1 MSFVLSEFPLESTS
15 YCIVRARHRHLD
27 TEVGIMT
34 GEYHYQHSHHQHD
47 HHHHHHR
54 QRHHLDTE
62 VWLVVRDDVEPHQ
75 CWRLLKLKGDDER
88 RLRWEL
94 FYLVFNLI
102 NLI

>member
-1 MSFVLSEFPLESTS
+1 M
-15 YCIVRARHRHLD
+15 
-27 TEVGIMT
+27 TE
-34 GEYHYQHSHHQHD
+34 EYHHQYSHHQHD
-47 HHHHHHR
+47 HHHR

-62 VWLVVRDDVEPHQ
+62 VWLVVRDDVEPNQ
-75 CWRLLKLKGDDER
+75 CWRLLKLKGDEER